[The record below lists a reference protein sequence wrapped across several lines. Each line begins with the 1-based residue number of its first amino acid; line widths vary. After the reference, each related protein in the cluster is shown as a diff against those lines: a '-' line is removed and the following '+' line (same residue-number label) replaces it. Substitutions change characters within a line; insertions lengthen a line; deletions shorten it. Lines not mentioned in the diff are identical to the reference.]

1 MHAALMWTIS
11 DYPGLGNLSGW
22 NIYTGRACV
31 YCNYA
36 FEPCRL
42 SHSRKWCFMGH
53 RRFLEHGHKFRMNKI
68 RFNGQQEL
76 HTPPRLISG
85 VEIFQQVKDIAV
97 TFGQSADS
105 QLVGKRRRGARSRDG
120 SQQWKKK
127 SIFFELLYWE
137 HNLLRHNL
145 DVMHIEKNI

>member
-22 NIYTGRACV
+22 NIYTGCACV

-53 RRFLEHGHKFRMNKI
+53 RRFFEHGHKFRMNRI

-76 HTPPRLISG
+76 RTPLRLISS
-85 VEIFQQVKDIAV
+85 VEIFQQVKDIDV
-97 TFGQSADS
+97 TFGWCADI
-105 QLVGKRRRGARSRDG
+105 QLGGKRRRGARS
-120 SQQWKKK
+120 
-127 SIFFELLYWE
+127 
-137 HNLLRHNL
+137 
-145 DVMHIEKNI
+145 